1 MGGGPMRK
9 GAERQG
15 GQSPSGSRTTG
26 YGWLRPGFL
35 TMPLAAN
42 DNRMAPRSLLRRP
55 QTWIW
60 IGIAAIGLAWIISRF

>member
-1 MGGGPMRK
+1 MRK

-15 GQSPSGSRTTG
+15 GQPPSGTRATG

-35 TMPLAAN
+35 TMPLPAN

-55 QTWIW
+55 QTWLWLVIV
-60 IGIAAIGLAWIISRF
+60 AVGLAWIATRF